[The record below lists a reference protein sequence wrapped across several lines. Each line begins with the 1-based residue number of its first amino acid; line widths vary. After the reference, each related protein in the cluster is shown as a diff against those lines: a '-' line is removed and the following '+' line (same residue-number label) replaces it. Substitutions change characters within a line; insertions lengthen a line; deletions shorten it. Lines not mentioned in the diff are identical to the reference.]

1 MEMTETPAMVKE
13 YRMECGDGWACFK
26 TCELFPG
33 VTLQF
38 NDIFCETLPG
48 DERGIPLFEMN
59 YCAEGSYEC
68 VFSSGGCGEIHEGGF
83 AACCPNCPKTEARF
97 PLERYRGITL
107 LLDLE
112 QAQQHME
119 CQYAGFHLQVWNL
132 PEKLCP
138 ARQCLTLPNHAHIR
152 RIFEELNESPPCE
165 AITYWQ
171 IKVLELL
178 AVLSALPPC
187 KPDCP
192 HYWGRDKQQLMQHIR
207 AHLRHAACEPLSLEE
222 LAQAHSLSLTTLKR
236 DFSRMFG
243 ISPGAYRRHC
253 RMELAARLLAETQLS
268 ITEIAMHMGYQNGS
282 KFSAAF
288 RDEMGAPP
296 GEYRKKL
303 GSLE

>member
-1 MEMTETPAMVKE
+1 MTDTPPMVKE
-13 YRMECGDGWACFK
+13 YRVDGGGWARFK
-26 TCELFPG
+26 ICGLFPG

-38 NDIFCETLPG
+38 NNISSETLPD

-68 VFSSGGCGEIHEGGF
+68 VFASGGCAELHEGGF
-83 AACCPNCPKTEARF
+83 AACCPNCPKAESRF
-97 PLERYRGITL
+97 PLGRYRGITL

-119 CQYAGFHLQVWNL
+119 CQYAGFHLRVWNL

-138 ARQCLTLPNHAHIR
+138 ARQCLMLPNHAHIR
-152 RIFEELNESPPCE
+152 QIFEQLNEAPPCE
-165 AITYWQ
+165 AFTYWR

-178 AVLSALPPC
+178 AVLSALPPR
-187 KPDCP
+187 KSGCP
-192 HYWGRDKQQLMQHIR
+192 CYLGRDRQRLMQHIR
-207 AHLRHAACEPLSLEE
+207 THLRHAACEPLSLEE
-222 LAQAHSLSLTTLKR
+222 LAQAHGLSLTTFKR
-236 DFSRMFG
+236 DFIRMFG

-253 RMELAARLLAETQLS
+253 RMELAARLLTETQLS
-268 ITEIAMHMGYQNGS
+268 ITEIALHMGYQNGS

-288 RDEMGAPP
+288 CDEMGVLP